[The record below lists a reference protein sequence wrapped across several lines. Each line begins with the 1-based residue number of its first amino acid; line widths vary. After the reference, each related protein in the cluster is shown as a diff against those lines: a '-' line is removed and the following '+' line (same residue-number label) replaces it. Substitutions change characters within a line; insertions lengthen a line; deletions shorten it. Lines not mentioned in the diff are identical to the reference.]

1 MNARKWF
8 QLDGNKFYN
17 FEKGRALSNAITN
30 ALLLAM
36 KWFPDGAFFEPMDPW
51 DRAELLL

>member
-30 ALLLAM
+30 ALLLAF
-36 KWFPDGAFFEPMDPW
+36 KWFPDGAPFEPMDPW